1 MLSLTKKSDAQP
13 VAAPLWHTNF
23 RNFDRLPD
31 TKVVRTTFFI
41 NTAAG
46 VVALGMLLW
55 LGQREYTNY
64 NLKEQKAEAQRQI
77 DSNNKQNAEALRLIA
92 QFQVEEK
99 KLNEA
104 AAFIKVPVTPAE
116 FISLLAETL
125 PKDISIDF
133 VETRLNTDP
142 KTQAIDPKS
151 SIFLLRGRVAGSPD
165 QASGIASSYVD
176 MLRADPKLGKIFDPI
191 ELKRL
196 DRSTG
201 GAYMLFDISLNIKAG
216 K

>member
-13 VAAPLWHTNF
+13 VAVPLWHTNF

-41 NTAAG
+41 NTAAV
-46 VVALGMLLW
+46 VVALGMVLW

-77 DSNNKQNAEALRLIA
+77 DSNKKQDAEALRLTA
-92 QFQVEEK
+92 LFQAEEK
-99 KLNEA
+99 KLNEV

-116 FISLLAETL
+116 FVGQLAGSQ
-125 PKDISIDF
+125 PKEISIDF
-133 VETRLNTDP
+133 ADTRITDA
-142 KTQAIDPKS
+142 KNSVFQI
-151 SIFLLRGRVAGSPD
+151 RGRVAGSPD

-176 MLRADPKLGKIFDPI
+176 TLRADPKLGQVFDPI
-191 ELKRL
+191 VLNRL

-201 GAYMLFDISLNIKAG
+201 GAYMLFDISLTVKPE
-216 K
+216 KK

>member
-41 NTAAG
+41 NTAAV
-46 VVALGMLLW
+46 VVALGMILW

-77 DSNNKQNAEALRLIA
+77 DGNKKQDAEALRLTA
-92 QFQVEEK
+92 QFQAEEK
-99 KLNEA
+99 KLTEVIT
-104 AAFIKVPVTPAE
+104 FIKVPITPAE
-116 FISLLAETL
+116 FIDMLGQSLH
-125 PKDISIDF
+125 KDISIDF
-133 VETRLNTDP
+133 AETRLTVDAKN
-142 KTQAIDPKS
+142 
-151 SIFLLRGRVAGSPD
+151 SIFQIRGRVAGTPD

-176 MLRADPKLGKIFDPI
+176 TLRADPKLGKVFDPI
-191 ELKRL
+191 VLNRL

-201 GAYMLFDISLNIKAG
+201 GAYMLFDISLTVKPE
-216 K
+216 KK

>member
-41 NTAAG
+41 NTAAV
-46 VVALGMLLW
+46 VVALGMILW

-77 DSNNKQNAEALRLIA
+77 DGNKKQDTEALRLTA
-92 QFQVEEK
+92 QFQAEEK
-99 KLNEA
+99 KLNEVIT
-104 AAFIKVPVTPAE
+104 FIKVPITPAE
-116 FISLLAETL
+116 FVSQLAESL

-133 VETRLNTDP
+133 ASTTVTDP
-142 KTQAIDPKS
+142 KTNV
-151 SIFLLRGRVAGSPD
+151 FLIRGRVAGSPD

-176 MLRADPKLGKIFDPI
+176 TLRADPKLSKVFDPI
-191 ELKRL
+191 VLNRL

-201 GAYMLFDISLNIKAG
+201 GAFMLFDISLTVKPE
-216 K
+216 KK